1 MTEKS
6 DQIAAGLAEAIK
18 AESDG
23 YHFYMMAAKSTQDE
37 QGQQVFSQLAQEEL
51 SHLQFL
57 KKQHK
62 ALTTTGKIDPTVK
75 LGKPTDRSGES
86 PIFSPS
92 LKQRSREAHYE
103 MSALSIGITLELN
116 AVKHYKAQAEAA
128 DDESIKS
135 FFNELVQW
143 ESGHYD
149 ALNRQ
154 LEELKEDY
162 WAGGGFSP
170 F

>member
-18 AESDG
+18 AETNG
-23 YHFYMMAAKSTQDE
+23 YHFYMMAASSTSDE
-37 QGQQVFSQLAQEEL
+37 QGREVFTQLAQEEL

-57 KKQHK
+57 KRQHE
-62 ALTTTGKIDPTVK
+62 ALTTTGKIDKTIS
-75 LGKPTDRSGES
+75 LGKAVDRSGES
-86 PIFSPS
+86 PIFSPA
-92 LKQRSREAHYE
+92 LKERSREAHFE

-116 AVKHYKAQAEAA
+116 AVKHYKAQAEVS
-128 DDESIKS
+128 DDKDVTA
-135 FFNELVQW
+135 FFNELVEW